1 MVCAQHQPPRTAF
14 RLAFGIAGAL
24 CSFPGICAT
33 PDRWVPVRWQGGPLE
48 IHRRAAEL
56 KAPVRAEIADL
67 LGNWYKPAT
76 LDLLS
81 ESPVNC
87 LLVTWST
94 GAEIALEGEQQ
105 RIAGE
110 YAGAARARGMAVLGS
125 VYPGADPKDAVSSA
139 VTAGLDGLVLEGDF
153 TETQVARF
161 SEAAERLARG
171 RLTIIPMPASSVAGS
186 ASPVL
191 ATGLGTSPGV
201 RVISDGAILASVSSE
216 PWIDSNSWVVRRE
229 RAHSGRPVWLG
240 YSLDDPRL
248 DNYLRAIAD
257 AAAAGG
263 QWVLAPDDSLRLG
276 LLRKDSDAL
285 GSWRRIASWLK
296 FFEQRPDWRAF
307 APVGPLAII
316 VDPHTGQADMEG
328 ENLNLVARR
337 RIPYEVISRAS
348 LSEATSQRFR
358 AILATSVT
366 SPAAGERALLS
377 GFAERGGLVIAGPS
391 WGTPVPAEKEYVT
404 QSLGQ
409 GRIVVYRDEAPDP
422 EALAK
427 ELLSLLGKGNVGMRL
442 FNAPAVLCSMSASE
456 GRRRLLV
463 QMVNYASGSTGNV
476 TLRIDGQYRT
486 ARLLSPDE
494 PPSDVPVESAGGRT
508 EVAIQRIGVYT
519 ALLLER

>member
-1 MVCAQHQPPRTAF
+1 MVSAQNHPLRTAF
-14 RLAFGIAGAL
+14 RVALGIAGA
-24 CSFPGICAT
+24 CSFPGVCAT

-81 ESPVNC
+81 ESPINC

-94 GAEIALEGEQQ
+94 GAEIALERAQQ

-110 YAGAARARGMAVLGS
+110 YAGAALARGMAVLGS
-125 VYPGADPKDAVSSA
+125 VYPGADPMEAVSSA
-139 VTAGLDGLVLEGDF
+139 ASAGLAGLVLEGDF

-161 SEAAERLARG
+161 FEAANLAG
-171 RLTIIPMPASSVAGS
+171 GKLTIIPMPASPAAGFP
-186 ASPVL
+186 SPVL
-191 ATGLGTSPGV
+191 ATGQGTSPGV
-201 RVISDGAILASVSSE
+201 RIVSDGAILASVSSE

-248 DNYLRAIAD
+248 DSYLRAIAD

-263 QWVLAPDDSLRLG
+263 QWVLAPDDTLRLG

-296 FFEQRPDWRAF
+296 FFEQRTDWRAF

-316 VDPHTGQADMEG
+316 VDPHSRQADMEG

-337 RIPYEVISRAS
+337 RIPYEVIGRAS
-348 LSEATSQRFR
+348 LSEATAQRLR

-377 GFAERGGLVIAGPS
+377 GFAERGGLVVAGPS
-391 WGTPVPAEKEYVT
+391 WGTPVPPEKEYVT

-409 GRIVVYRDEAPDP
+409 GRIVVYREEAPDP

-427 ELLSLLGKGNVGMRL
+427 ELLSLLGKGNLGMRL
-442 FNAPAVLCSMSASE
+442 FNAPSVLCSMSASE

-463 QMVNYASGSTGNV
+463 QMVNYASGSAENV
-476 TLRIDGQYRT
+476 TLRVDGQYRT
-486 ARLLSPDE
+486 ARLLSPDSS
-494 PPSDVPVESAGGRT
+494 PADVILESAGGRT
-508 EVAIQRIGVYT
+508 ELAIPRIGVYT